1 MTLQPLCEI
10 LNELPPDVLRQ
21 LDKFVQSPYFVTH
34 QGVLRLYSYLR
45 KHANTPDALGQG
57 AVYAHLFPDGNEDP
71 KRVYH
76 LSHYLRETVE
86 QFLALEEIRSDEH
99 MLHIATSA
107 AFRKMKRNAEA
118 AGMLRYARKQL
129 DNDDKRGAAYFHND
143 HSLHLETHL
152 LALQEGKSQTMNLQA
167 LSDSQDVA
175 FLVGKLRTGCI
186 MLSQRNVSETTYAS
200 GLLGLVVDFLQD
212 HPFLEIPIVAAYY
225 HGYHAQKGGEG
236 SEAHFHALKKGIT
249 VHGRTFAA
257 NEVQDLTLLALN
269 YAIGRLNRGEDRY
282 FREVFELYQSG
293 LKHGALLESGQLS
306 RWTYN
311 NITATALRLQEYTWL
326 EQFLNDY
333 RPLLPEN
340 HRDGAFHFNMARY
353 CYDRGKRREALG
365 HLLHREYDNVLQ
377 NLQSR
382 VLMCK
387 IYYELGEWDALDN
400 QIDSL
405 QIYLRRQKGIGYH
418 RGIYGNIA
426 RMLRKLV
433 NTNDRTRLRAE
444 IEAVSELPERE
455 WLLKQV

>member
-1 MTLQPLCEI
+1 MTLQPLHDI
-10 LNELPPDVLRQ
+10 LKHLSPEVLRL

-34 QGVLRLYSYLR
+34 DGILRLYTYLR
-45 KHANTPDALGQG
+45 THADTHAAFETGTI
-57 AVYAHLFPDGNEDP
+57 YKHLFPDAKEDP

-76 LSHYLRETVE
+76 LSHYLREAVE
-86 QFLALEEIRSDEH
+86 QFLAFEEIRRDEH
-99 MLHIATSA
+99 ALHVATA
-107 AFRKMKRNAEA
+107 AALRRLKLHAEST
-118 AGMLRYARKQL
+118 GMLRYARKRL
-129 DNDDKRGAAYFHND
+129 DNDTKRGAAYFHND
-143 HSLHLETHL
+143 YNLLLETHL
-152 LALQEGKSQTMNLQA
+152 LSLQEGKSQTMNLQV

-175 FLVGKLRTGCI
+175 FLIDKLRTGCI
-186 MLSQRNVSETTYAS
+186 MLSQRNVLETTYAS
-200 GLLGLVVDFLQD
+200 GLLGLVVDFLKD

-225 HGYHAQKGGEG
+225 HGYHAQKGGEN
-236 SEAHFHALKKGIT
+236 SERHFQSLKKHIEEN
-249 VHGRTFAA
+249 GRQFAT
-257 NEVQDLTLLALN
+257 NEIQDLSLLALN

-293 LKHGALLESGQLS
+293 LKHGALLENGQLS

-326 EQFLNDY
+326 EQFLIGY
-333 RPLLPEN
+333 QPLLPEN
-340 HRDGAFHFNMARY
+340 HRDAAFHFNMARY
-353 CYDRGKRREALG
+353 CYDLGQRREALG

-418 RGIYGNIA
+418 RAIYGNIA
-426 RMLRKLV
+426 RMMRKLV
-433 NTNDRTRLRAE
+433 NSTDRERLRAE
-444 IEAVSELPERE
+444 IETVPELPERE

>member
-1 MTLQPLCEI
+1 MTLQPLQEI
-10 LNELPPDVLRQ
+10 LKRLSPDALRL

-34 QGVLRLYSYLR
+34 DGVLRLYTYLR
-45 KHANTPDALGQG
+45 KHNNNPDLLDLD
-57 AVYAHLFPDGNEDP
+57 AVYRHLFPEGKEDP

-76 LSHYLRETVE
+76 LSHYLREAVE
-86 QFLALEEIRSDEH
+86 QFLALEEIRGDKH
-99 MLHIATSA
+99 RLHSATSA
-107 AFRKMKRNAEA
+107 AFRKMKLNDEA
-118 AGMLRYARKQL
+118 AGMLRYTRKQL
-129 DNDDKRGAAYFHND
+129 NNDEKRGANYYHND
-143 HSLHLETHL
+143 HRLHLEIHL
-152 LALQEGKSQTMNLQA
+152 LALQEGKSQTMDLQA

-175 FLVGKLRTGCI
+175 FLVDKLRTGCI
-186 MLSQRNVSETTYAS
+186 MLSQRNVTETTYAS
-200 GLLGLVVDFLQD
+200 GLLGLVIDFLKN
-212 HPFLEIPIVAAYY
+212 HAFLDLPIVAAYY
-225 HGYHAQKGGEG
+225 HGYHAQKGGDG
-236 SEAHFHALKKGIT
+236 SETHFQSLKNVINEN
-249 VHGRTFAA
+249 GRSFAA
-257 NEVQDLTLLALN
+257 NEVQDLTLMALN
-269 YAIGRLNRGEDRY
+269 YAIGRLNRGENHY

-293 LKHGALLESGQLS
+293 LKHGALLENGQLS

-326 EQFLNDY
+326 EQFLIGY
-333 RPLLPEN
+333 QPLLPEN
-340 HRDGAFHFNMARY
+340 HRDAAFHFNMARY
-353 CYDRGKRREALG
+353 CYDLGKRREALG

-418 RGIYGNIA
+418 RAIYGNIA

-433 NTNDRTRLRAE
+433 NTNDRERLRAE
-444 IEAVSELPERE
+444 IEAIPELPERE